1 MKTDILGRS
10 DHTRFQVISLVTLR
24 MLIGWHFLYEG
35 LAKLTNPYWTS
46 AGYLDASKWWFAGIF
61 RDIAANPTAV
71 TLVDYVNMW
80 GLTVIGVGLLVGLA
94 TRTATI
100 AGFVLLLLYY
110 VAVPP
115 FVGYVYPMPAE
126 GSYLVVNKVLIEAA
140 AMLLLLAFPTGHLV
154 GLDRIVV
161 AKRRPSGQA
170 AQANA

>member
-1 MKTDILGRS
+1 MRTDTLGQS
-10 DHTRFQVISLVTLR
+10 GYSRFQAISLVTLR

-46 AGYLDASKWWFAGIF
+46 AGYLDASQWWFSGIF

-71 TLVDYVNMW
+71 TIVDYVNMW
-80 GLTVIGVGLLVGLA
+80 GLTLIGVGLLLGLV

-115 FVGYVYPMPAE
+115 FVGYVYPMPTE

-140 AMLLLLAFPTGHLV
+140 AMLLLLAFPTGHVV
-154 GLDRIVV
+154 GLDRII
-161 AKRRPSGQA
+161 AARHRPAGQA
-170 AQANA
+170 ARASA